1 MKEAP
6 ALRRGSIHDVCSPS
20 ILLEELIFLL
30 NAVVFL
36 FFMLGAIDYLWDGR
50 LGLGRDFER
59 GIKCCGQ
66 LMLVMVGFLS
76 LSPVLGT
83 ILGPAVTPL
92 FQALGADPSLLA
104 GLFLSSDSG
113 GAPLA
118 LALSLNRQA
127 GSYNGYLV
135 ASMLGGA
142 MMCIIPMSMLNT
154 KESNRPAVIYGLVV
168 GLFSVPFGCLAGGI
182 IGGFSWELLL
192 RNTAPVAGCSFLLIF
207 LLVFFRERILRPFCA
222 FSRLLIGVSL
232 GGFAL
237 AALKELLGFAPLA
250 GLEPFDGIM
259 LIIGDIALMLGG
271 LFPLMGLATRLMR
284 KPIGCISSRWGMG
297 HTEVNSILVTAV
309 NPFPTLDQLNEMTP
323 RGVFFNAAFMVC
335 ANCALGDHLAY
346 TMKMAPELTAAV
358 VMGKLF
364 GGSVAL
370 LAAFVLAPR
379 LLEGK

>member
-1 MKEAP
+1 
-6 ALRRGSIHDVCSPS
+6 
-20 ILLEELIFLL
+20 
-30 NAVVFL
+30 
-36 FFMLGAIDYLWDGR
+36 
-50 LGLGRDFER
+50 
-59 GIKCCGQ
+59 
-66 LMLVMVGFLS
+66 
-76 LSPVLGT
+76 
-83 ILGPAVTPL
+83 
-92 FQALGADPSLLA
+92 
-104 GLFLSSDSG
+104 
-113 GAPLA
+113 
-118 LALSLNRQA
+118 
-127 GSYNGYLV
+127 
-135 ASMLGGA
+135 
-142 MMCIIPMSMLNT
+142 
-154 KESNRPAVIYGLVV
+154 
-168 GLFSVPFGCLAGGI
+168 
-182 IGGFSWELLL
+182 
-192 RNTAPVAGCSFLLIF
+192 
-207 LLVFFRERILRPFCA
+207 
-222 FSRLLIGVSL
+222 
-232 GGFAL
+232 
-237 AALKELLGFAPLA
+237 
-250 GLEPFDGIM
+250 M